1 MWKIHNYIL
10 SALFAIIALGALIGA
25 FFFGAWH
32 QLFIAFMAACMA
44 LALHVEAKKGGGVK

>member
-1 MWKIHNYIL
+1 MFKLHNYIM
-10 SALFAIIALGALIGA
+10 SALFAVIALGALVGA

-44 LALHVEAKKGGGVK
+44 LALYIDNKKAYGK